1 MVLHVVL
8 LKPRAD
14 ITEADRTDLLDAL
27 AVARRDIP
35 SIRRFVGGP
44 RVRHGRGY
52 ELQMVDDYSYAAVV
66 EFEDV
71 AGLRAYLEHPAH
83 ARLGELFGKLFSGS
97 LAYDY
102 EVDEVDRLPAV
113 G

>member
-1 MVLHVVL
+1 MVVHVVL
-8 LKPRAD
+8 LKPRGD
-14 ITEADRTDLLDAL
+14 ISEADRADLLNAL
-27 AVARRDIP
+27 AVARREIP

-44 RVRHGRGY
+44 RVRHGRAY
-52 ELQMVDDYSYAAVV
+52 ELQMVEDYAYAAIV
-66 EFEDV
+66 EFDDA

-83 ARLGELFGKLFSGS
+83 ARLGELFGTLFSGS

-102 EVDEVDRLPAV
+102 EVDEVDKLPFV